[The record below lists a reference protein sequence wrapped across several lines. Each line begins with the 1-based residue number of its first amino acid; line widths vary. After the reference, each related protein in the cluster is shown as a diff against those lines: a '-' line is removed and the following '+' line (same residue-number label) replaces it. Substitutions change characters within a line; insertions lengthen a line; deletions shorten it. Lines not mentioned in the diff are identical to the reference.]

1 MDDMEV
7 FLMVVVFNVAPAV
20 IAAAGLW
27 AKRTFEHAE
36 SAIKADGDER

>member
-1 MDDMEV
+1 MEV
-7 FLMVVVFNVAPAV
+7 FLMVMTFNVAPAV

-27 AKRTFEHAE
+27 ARETFEHAE